1 MEFSQHCIVELF
13 GHQRIAGL
21 VTEETIG
28 GATFIR
34 VDVPKTSKRAGFTKF
49 YGATAIYAITPT
61 DQETA
66 DLAAESFAAMPIESW
81 RLTEVRERLLTPPD
95 DMEQAQREGWLDDDE

>member
-1 MEFSQHCIVELF
+1 MTFSQHCIVELF
-13 GHQRIAGL
+13 GHSRIAGL

-34 VDVPKTSKRAGFTKF
+34 VDVPKTSKRESLTKF

-66 DLAAESFAAMPIESW
+66 QLAAESFSAAPIETW
-81 RLTEVRERLLTPPD
+81 RINDVRERLLTPPD
-95 DMEQAQREGWLDDDE
+95 DMEQARREGWLDDE